1 MYNFVESSCDPS
13 INSAGVPSARLPS
26 DCSSLNH
33 VRRQVRTTIDAQSY
47 RKMTSS
53 PTNMVP
59 FFHCKHS
66 QVILESV
73 TNPAIPA
80 CSPGGKVCA
89 DKDGL
94 LAVAVVAGKLC
105 DGQAPT
111 VQRHIAYSAAQH
123 YLGAL
128 YTSLHAECNASEFTE
143 RGSACAC
150 CACGSHPLPPLRLP
164 PCHMLGSFHEISF
177 VGGTIAVRRRLRR
190 RLQDIL
196 KIDALWK
203 LREGRPA

>member
-1 MYNFVESSCDPS
+1 
-13 INSAGVPSARLPS
+13 
-26 DCSSLNH
+26 
-33 VRRQVRTTIDAQSY
+33 
-47 RKMTSS
+47 MTSNH
-53 PTNMVP
+53 THMVP

-66 QVILESV
+66 QVTIESV

-111 VQRHIAYSAAQH
+111 VQRHITYSAAQH

-128 YTSLHAECNASEFTE
+128 YTSLHAERNASEFTE
-143 RGSACAC
+143 RGSACAGK
-150 CACGSHPLPPLRLP
+150 ARDCGRMLRLRLTPLATRP
-164 PCHMLGSFHEISF
+164 PGSMLGSLHVTSFHHRSAMQVAAQIAGHSEERRTMEAEGGQAR
-177 VGGTIAVRRRLRR
+177 VGQVRMQGVMSRFGVKEHACFTTR
-190 RLQDIL
+190 
-196 KIDALWK
+196 
-203 LREGRPA
+203 